1 MLFGKKEDKYECM
14 NLWYEV
20 ARKASTTR
28 SQKLESDS
36 NYQESI
42 LVINNAFGCLTVKF
56 NESSIN

>member
-1 MLFGKKEDKYECM
+1 M
-14 NLWYEV
+14 NVWIYDMKLLEKPPPQGH
-20 ARKASTTR
+20 R
-28 SQKLESDS
+28 KLESDS